1 MRLYMKSKNLLL
13 WIEAFFAVL
22 SIWVLFIVD
31 SYPENGMF
39 ALRLYILILIVIT
52 LVLVLAVRYYQ
63 SQHSAIDINRICE
76 MVEQVETPAFIWSS
90 DLSTLYTNEAMD
102 ELLGISESEDPGD
115 SAVLLSNFFHSIKIS
130 PRDAAEIFTE
140 DIYDSTIE
148 NNETGYRRS
157 ISWATSMLKQATH
170 ATLYFTIGF
179 ETTELEEAKYKLI
192 KKAEDLTLSQ
202 RRYQLSMKLSGIG
215 ILLCET
221 TREEYYASDEAQQF
235 LGIHSDHISFEDF
248 RSRLH
253 PDDRFLFDEY
263 LEKIRN
269 TKPNHVVSRP
279 RSLQLRISAGADKHY
294 VWYSYHYHENLLN
307 QSGRPIIGGALI
319 DITSEKNKDA
329 MIEKLAFSDEITEI
343 ANRNKLMHDGEETYR
358 LCQTMGT
365 SCWVIVI
372 DIDRF
377 HIINDSYGYENG
389 DKLLKNIAH
398 VLCKYT
404 ASGGFAARVSADN
417 FVLVLH
423 DFTVNGDEELANRTL
438 EHIRADFNGLAVD
451 EFASMN
457 LTCSAGFARI
467 PSDGHSF
474 HEVLEHAEFA
484 LAMGRGELSYIMG
497 YDASVHE
504 EIVHQ
509 GEMEKQLAQA
519 IEKKHL
525 QLYYQPK
532 VDLKTKKIM
541 GAEALIRWIKP
552 DGTMISPNVFIPI
565 AEKTGMISDISQFV
579 LREAVSQ
586 TALWQKQNLSPIV
599 MSINFASGDFYQA
612 NVCETVQSVL
622 AKYGL
627 QSRYLE
633 LELTER
639 LALGDI
645 NYTVQQMNALRDMG
659 ILLAM
664 DDFGTGYSS
673 LSYIQLLPLTL
684 LKLDRSFIIEIETDK
699 VAQEICSAVIK
710 IAKSMNIE
718 TIAEGVE
725 YEGQSQILKNMGCD
739 YIQGYLYGKPM
750 TAHDFQKRLEINTFG
765 REL

>member
-1 MRLYMKSKNLLL
+1 MQNKNLIL

-22 SIWVLFIVD
+22 SIWVLFMVD
-31 SYPENGMF
+31 SFPENSMF
-39 ALRLYILILIVIT
+39 VLRLYVLLLIVIT
-52 LVLVLAVRYYQ
+52 IVLVLAVRYYQ
-63 SQHSAIDINRICE
+63 SQHSAIDIDRICE
-76 MVEQVETPAFIWSS
+76 MVRQVETPAFIWSD

-102 ELLGISESEDPGD
+102 ELLGIGDSDDPGD
-115 SAVLLSNFFHSIKIS
+115 SAVLLGNFFHSIGIS
-130 PRDAAEIFTE
+130 PRQAAEQLGE
-140 DIYDSTIE
+140 DLYDSAIE
-148 NNETGYRRS
+148 NPETHLRRT
-157 ISWATSMLKQATH
+157 ISWTTSLLKKSPRAS
-170 ATLYFTIGF
+170 LYFTIGF
-179 ETTELEEAKYKLI
+179 ETTELEDAKFKLL
-192 KKAEDLTLSQ
+192 KKAEDLTQSQ

-215 ILLCET
+215 ILLCESPKPV
-221 TREEYYASDEAQQF
+221 YYASDEAQQF
-235 LGIHSDHISFEDF
+235 LGIDSDHITFADF
-248 RSRLH
+248 RKKLH

-263 LEKIRN
+263 LENIRN
-269 TKPNHVVSRP
+269 TKPNSLSSRP
-279 RSLQLRISAGADKHY
+279 RFLQLRISSGDDKHY

-307 QSGRPIIGGALI
+307 QSGKPIIGGALL
-319 DITSEKNKDA
+319 DITTEKNKDA
-329 MIEKLAFSDEITEI
+329 MIEKLAFMDEVTEI

-365 SCWVIVI
+365 YCWVIVI
-372 DIDRF
+372 DLDRF

-389 DKLLKNIAH
+389 DKILKNVAH
-398 VLCKYT
+398 ILCKYT

-423 DFTVNGDEELANRTL
+423 DYTVVGDDEMPVRTL
-438 EHIRADFNGLAVD
+438 EHIRSDLGEMAEGD
-451 EFASMN
+451 FASMN

-497 YDASVHE
+497 YDANMHE
-504 EIVHQ
+504 EILHQ
-509 GEMEKQLAQA
+509 GEMEKQLFYA
-519 IEKKHL
+519 IEQHHL

-579 LREAVSQ
+579 LREAVAQ
-586 TALWQKQNLSPIV
+586 TALWQGMGLSPIV

-612 NVCETVQSVL
+612 NVCEVVQSVL
-622 AKYGL
+622 VKNGL
-627 QSRYLE
+627 KPQYLE

-710 IAKSMNIE
+710 IAKSMDIE

-725 YEGQSQILKNMGCD
+725 YEGQAQILKNMGCD

-750 TAHDFQKRLEINTFG
+750 TARAFQKRLEINTYG
-765 REL
+765 RELTP